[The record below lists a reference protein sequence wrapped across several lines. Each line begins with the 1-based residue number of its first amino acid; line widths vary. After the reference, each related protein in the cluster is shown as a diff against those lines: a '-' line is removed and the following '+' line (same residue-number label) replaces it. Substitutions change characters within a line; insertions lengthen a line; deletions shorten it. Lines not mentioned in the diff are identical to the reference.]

1 MPKNLYLQ
9 LVPSDLLKFLAY
21 VAGAVGGNENWS
33 SVLSDLQTYTARK
46 IIQNTREDDVHSA
59 KKFLDTSVKLSRAK
73 SPIFLEIFCI
83 RYIKSTSGETSECL
97 LYFDTKFVGIEWD
110 LVIWIKTS
118 TVWKTA
124 NVTIQHVHRSPMNML
139 YLQFLKTYPKWYSSV
154 IYQPILQV

>member
-1 MPKNLYLQ
+1 MILSTSRKSVVPKNLYLQ

-83 RYIKSTSGETSECL
+83 RYIKIRRNKRMPPLFWYQICRNRMRSSHLNKDKYRLKNCKCYHSTCTQIAYEYALFAVFE
-97 LYFDTKFVGIEWD
+97 
-110 LVIWIKTS
+110 
-118 TVWKTA
+118 
-124 NVTIQHVHRSPMNML
+124 NVSKMI
-139 YLQFLKTYPKWYSSV
+139 
-154 IYQPILQV
+154 